1 MTPRTRRLAA
11 IAMSSA
17 LLLMAACTPAGDDQ
31 LPEAPQLVSTPQP
44 PPPAD
49 PTAQP
54 PAPVVTIAPGVD
66 PHYANCDEVRAAGV
80 APLRPEDAGYRSDL
94 DRDDD
99 GLACE

>member
-1 MTPRTRRLAA
+1 VTPRTRRLAA

-44 PPPAD
+44 PLPAD

-54 PAPVVTIAPGVD
+54 FAPVHTAVPDVEAY
-66 PHYANCDEVRAAGV
+66 YANCDEVRAAGV
-80 APLRPEDAGYRSDL
+80 APLDSEDPGYRPAL